1 MKIVKTVFNVLFW
14 IVAAA
19 IAAVIVLPLWIGPV
33 VRCAANSAVPKI
45 TKTGFNLGEFGF
57 NQYSGRLHV
66 GDMRLENPERFF
78 TDSEKSAKPLSE
90 VKGDGILGTALAHAG
105 NAVAAVGDSVA
116 AVGDALASS
125 ETNAVSLKALDVRF
139 STLSALTDT
148 VKIDE
153 IVVDGLY
160 FYGDL
165 TFSNIREIADNAA
178 GGDRDGEKAGKP
190 AEEKPAEEDK
200 SGGEEKGEPEKKGG
214 KKVQIG
220 RVFITGAKIQW
231 GHVAVPLPDIE
242 IKDIGKEEG
251 GADEESAM
259 KTVVDGFCDAAD
271 KVCAG
276 AGTALKVALE
286 GADAAKNAV
295 GGAIDAAG
303 GVLDGATDAG
313 KNAVDSA
320 TETVGAG
327 VDAVKK
333 LFN

>member
-1 MKIVKTVFNVLFW
+1 MKIAKTLFKILSW
-14 IVAAA
+14 TVAVA
-19 IAAVIVLPLWIGPV
+19 IALVLVLPLWIGPV
-33 VRCAANSAVPKI
+33 VRCAANSIVPKV
-45 TKTGFNLGEFGF
+45 TKTGFNLGEFGL

-66 GDMRLENPERFF
+66 GDMRLQNPERFF

-105 NAVAAVGDSVA
+105 NAVAAVGDAAA
-116 AVGDALASS
+116 AVGDVLASS
-125 ETNAVSLKALDVRF
+125 ETNAVSLKALDVKF

-165 TFSNIREIADNAA
+165 TFSNIREIADNAG
-178 GGDRDGEKAGKP
+178 GGDRDSKEP
-190 AEEKPAEEDK
+190 EKPAEESK
-200 SGGEEKGEPEKKGG
+200 AGETKDGEAAKGG

-242 IKDIGKEEG
+242 IKDIGKEDG
-251 GADEESAM
+251 GADEESAL

-271 KVCAG
+271 KVCTG

-295 GGAIDAAG
+295 GGAVDAVGSALG
-303 GVLDGATDAG
+303 GAADAG
-313 KNAVDSA
+313 KGVVDGA
-320 TETVGAG
+320 ADAVGAG
-327 VDAVKK
+327 VDAVKN